1 MNLSKRF
8 SAVFAVLGVLLLAGA
23 VLMSFFSLDASAVLI
38 GGGKK
43 AQAQTQ
49 AFMEAVC
56 ARDGSAAGSL
66 LLGNPE
72 LGIDS
77 VPQTELGAIFWEA
90 YGGSL
95 SYEFSGD
102 CYAGE
107 SDLCRDV
114 TITVLDIPA
123 VMGSLQQQLPAL
135 LSAQVAVSDPNEVY
149 NEDGTYRDAFVM
161 DLLCREAEAI
171 LQSEECYVRQTITLH
186 LTSQNGKWLI
196 HPEAA
201 LMNLLAGNMDM

>member
-1 MNLSKRF
+1 
-8 SAVFAVLGVLLLAGA
+8 
-23 VLMSFFSLDASAVLI
+23 
-38 GGGKK
+38 
-43 AQAQTQ
+43 
-49 AFMEAVC
+49 
-56 ARDGSAAGSL
+56 
-66 LLGNPE
+66 
-72 LGIDS
+72 
-77 VPQTELGAIFWEA
+77 
-90 YGGSL
+90 
-95 SYEFSGD
+95 
-102 CYAGE
+102 
-107 SDLCRDV
+107 
-114 TITVLDIPA
+114 
-123 VMGSLQQQLPAL
+123 MGSLQQQLPAL